1 MAKYQDTQVNPGTAP
16 ADIYAQITTLLIG
29 AYSVEVIPDG
39 STVILR
45 VWFSQGSPPG
55 LNTRE
60 FRDPLG

>member
-45 VWFSQGSPPG
+45 VWFSQHC
-55 LNTRE
+55 
-60 FRDPLG
+60 DPTQHERIP